1 MAAYQWKSGAR
12 IKGDAQASGELF
24 EQLAATEKG
33 LTAETLLEA
42 NKPKSAPLHN
52 DYEWNDKKA
61 AHEWRLHQ
69 SRNFIHSIV
78 TVEVQED
85 QNAAQ
90 AEPLRAFFITTE
102 KHKYE
107 PLTAIVEEQSKYD
120 RLLETALSELLAFK
134 RKYEALTELQPVFDA
149 MKEVKHG

>member
-1 MAAYQWKSGAR
+1 MAAYKWKSGAR

-24 EQLAATEKG
+24 EKLAATEEG

-52 DYEWNDKKA
+52 DYEWSDKKA

-85 QNAAQ
+85 QNTAQ
-90 AEPLRAFFITTE
+90 PEPQRAFFITTE

-107 PLTAIVEEQSKYD
+107 PLAVIVKEQSKYD

-134 RKYEALTELQPVFDA
+134 RKYEALKELQPVFDA
-149 MKEVKHG
+149 MKEVKV

>member
-1 MAAYQWKSGAR
+1 MAAYKWKSGAR
-12 IKGDAQASGELF
+12 IKGDAQKSGELL
-24 EQLAATEKG
+24 EQLAATEEA

-52 DYEWNDKKA
+52 DYEWSDKKA

-85 QNAAQ
+85 QNTAQ
-90 AEPLRAFFITTE
+90 PEPQRAFFITTE

-107 PLTAIVEEQSKYD
+107 PLAVIVKEQSKYD

-134 RKYEALTELQPVFDA
+134 RKYEALKELQPVFDA
-149 MKEVKHG
+149 MKEVKI